1 MTLSK
6 KIGAAAI
13 ILDNDGR
20 ILLVKHSYG
29 KLNWE
34 IPGGLSEQNESA
46 EDTAKREVNE
56 ETGLNV
62 TVGRMTGVYY
72 EPANDMH
79 HFVFQCERDIDQ
91 NPKPSSPEI
100 TDCGYFL
107 MDTLPRPMS
116 DFTYQRIQEALNPN
130 PNHVFHEIS
139 PRKWFE

>member
-46 EDTAKREVNE
+46 EDTAKREVIE
-56 ETGLNV
+56 ETGLDV

-91 NPKPSSPEI
+91 NPKLSSPDAE
-100 TDCGYFL
+100 TTTPY
-107 MDTLPRPMS
+107 TV
-116 DFTYQRIQEALNPN
+116 AL
-130 PNHVFHEIS
+130 
-139 PRKWFE
+139 